1 MIYDP
6 NPSAGYVFRSGSWTQ
21 KSSSCCDQGLEYH
34 LLHIHTCQG
43 LEQTTEPTSSSL
55 CWEPQHEIWM
65 VVDLKSWIFPMK
77 SEHMTH
83 IVDIVAHRVGSQLA
97 REDHVIHLPI
107 SCWFQKLKNTQKGT
121 PPSPGGVPFWQFSFI
136 IPSQQENYYYT
147 FLYVSFS
154 RLSS

>member
-1 MIYDP
+1 MHSESRSTPKTYDLKKKHSLFSLHKILWWSIRFCCNTCWSNAMISDP
-6 NPSAGYVFRSGSWTQ
+6 NPSVGYVFRSGSWTQ
-21 KSSSCCDQGLEYH
+21 KSSSCCDQGLAYH

-65 VVDLKSWIFPMK
+65 VVDLKSWVFPMK

-97 REDHVIHLPI
+97 REDHVVHLQF
-107 SCWFQKLKNTQKGT
+107 SCWFPK
-121 PPSPGGVPFWQFSFI
+121 S
-136 IPSQQENYYYT
+136 
-147 FLYVSFS
+147 
-154 RLSS
+154 